1 MAYDKCIPNQG
12 LLGKASLAVKK
23 QHQTSSTNAVD
34 WEMGSPKC
42 PSTYYKRVEDTSC
55 VSQKTRGMN
64 YSSYEQLN
72 FLRNDKLAEQFVSA
86 DSWTMT
92 SHGR

>member
-1 MAYDKCIPNQG
+1 MTSASLIRV

-34 WEMGSPKC
+34 WEMGSPKG
-42 PSTYYKRVEDTSC
+42 PSTYYKQVEDTAC